1 MSSNQGTGNINY
13 SFDISHINNTIKS
26 QKTFIFT
33 YYVSIFISLIY
44 LYTIRVQQYIY
55 KNIKGNKNN
64 NDNDNNDSKNIVE
77 HNIESYFKT
86 ITLGFPENIM
96 KAEPIKAYGESEK
109 NMYGLTK
116 NSYIFI
122 ISLYVLS
129 VLIVINEY
137 CKNSIFN
144 ILTSII
150 QSNEYNNPYN
160 NPNMVSKIKNDN
172 NAEYISNNWKLFGLL
187 LIFFVPFLI
196 PSFIKLFG
204 FDNYD
209 VKKNMFAR
217 VGVCILLLFP
227 FIFIVLSKFGL
238 GKHLDLLDNVD
249 KYVEQKDVEYINKI
263 KDSYQNKSYV
273 KYIFIFIILV
283 YVYYLILHL
292 NIDER
297 SWKKTG
303 FILLVLLIF
312 IPVILIYNYFDVVF
326 STFTQENFNSKHV
339 QKYLK
344 NGCNNLL
351 GLIIKYNYPC
361 VEK

>member
-26 QKTFIFT
+26 QKTFLFT

-55 KNIKGNKNN
+55 KNEEKDKSNK
-64 NDNDNNDSKNIVE
+64 DESKNIIE
-77 HNIESYFKT
+77 SNIESYFKT
-86 ITLGFPENIM
+86 ITIGFPEHIM
-96 KAEPIKAYGESEK
+96 KAESMGVDKK
-109 NMYGLTK
+109 FYGLTK
-116 NSYIFI
+116 NSYILM

-196 PSFIKLFG
+196 PYFIKLFG

-217 VGVCILLLFP
+217 IGVCVLLLFP

-238 GKHLDLLDNVD
+238 GKHMDLLDNVD
-249 KYVEQKDVEYINKI
+249 KYVEQKDVQYINEI
-263 KDSYQNKSYV
+263 KDSYKNKSYL
-273 KYIFIFIILV
+273 KYVFIFIILV
-283 YVYYLILHL
+283 YVYYLILHM
-292 NIDER
+292 NIEES

-303 FILLVLLIF
+303 FILFVLLIF
-312 IPVILIYNYFDVVF
+312 IPIILIYNYFDVVF
-326 STFTQENFNSKHV
+326 STFTQEKFNSKTV